1 MLYHAESCADMIS
14 AETGMASIKQ
24 QVLLAEHCRF
34 RVGGPADY
42 FTCISSLDELEPALD
57 FSREHGLRYFVY
69 GGGSNLFFD
78 DSGFRGLVIQLQ
90 GGAYELTPAGNSVRV
105 SAGYDLPLLVRQLAQ
120 HDLGGVEFLGNIPG
134 SLGGAV
140 VGNAGCYGRA
150 IADVLTNAEVFDA
163 DERRSLVLPSTQLG
177 FAYRHSRLKLETNL
191 IVLSA
196 TLKLQPRPCSEV
208 LAELQA
214 ELATRLQKHPHE
226 AWCAGS
232 FFKNTSREHPAWR
245 LITEAGV
252 AHAHI
257 GGAALS
263 PLHANFLVNTG
274 GATSADIIA
283 LVRQVQDAV
292 RSSSGLLLKPEVRYV
307 SPTGITDL

>member
-1 MLYHAESCADMIS
+1 
-14 AETGMASIKQ
+14 MASIKQ
-24 QVLLAEHCRF
+24 QVVLAEHCRF
-34 RVGGPADY
+34 RVGGLADY
-42 FTCISSLDELEPALD
+42 YTCISSQDELEPALG
-57 FSREHGLRYFVY
+57 FAREHGLRYFVY

-78 DSGFRGLVIQLQ
+78 DAGFRGLVIQLQ
-90 GGAYELTPAGNSVRV
+90 GGSYELAPQGLAVRV

-120 HDLGGVEFLGNIPG
+120 HNLGGIEFLGNIPG

-140 VGNAGCYGRA
+140 TGNAGCYGRA
-150 IADVLTNAEVFDA
+150 ISDVLISAEVYDA
-163 DERRSLVLPSTQLG
+163 EKMEPVVLPHAALG
-177 FAYRHSRLKLETNL
+177 FAYRHSRLKLEPNL
-191 IVLSA
+191 IVLGA
-196 TLKLQPRPCSEV
+196 TLRLQPRPCSEV

-232 FFKNTSREHPAWR
+232 FFKNSGREHPAWR
-245 LITEAGV
+245 VITEAGM
-252 AHAHI
+252 AHARV

-263 PLHANFLVNTG
+263 PMHANFLVNTG

-283 LVRQVQDAV
+283 LVRQVQGAV
-292 RSSSGLLLKPEVRYV
+292 LEHSGLLLKPEVRYV